1 MKLLTAE
8 QYNMTTPLRQFILKR
23 GNTAVSS
30 TYTGPAGEITYDTGL
45 NAVRVHDGITPGG
58 NLMPSSTGYTSLIS
72 NVTVLQSNVSTLFAN
87 AAAQAIS
94 INTINAN
101 VGAFQI
107 FSNANA
113 ISQQTQI
120 NLLNANVSAANALI
134 PNLMAISSNVLPSA
148 NVTYSLGSS
157 THQWR
162 DLWVSNNTIYIGNTP
177 IRVDGGTL
185 LVNNAPVGS
194 TYGNA
199 NVATYLSR
207 GNVTVGNIT
216 IQDEYD
222 QQWRFSNGALI
233 WPAGDG
239 TPTGPYIEGSSL
251 MTVYPENDGEFR
263 IQTYSTTAVGSRQ
276 WKFTSEGNL
285 IVPDDATIHS
295 DLDLRL
301 YAEAGNIALGN
312 QNGTWMFGNDGK
324 LTAPGEVY
332 GQFFTLRGGN
342 GPGAEIGSL
351 GYGGNLVTV
360 HSYEGFRVETGTPE
374 SGPQWQFDTEGN
386 LTLPNNGYLNL
397 SGGAIWQTPDQD
409 LTIRVR
415 DADNDDFEL
424 RLEVDDGADNVYSRF
439 RQRRDDIQLGLGLTG
454 SAKYYRFRDTGEL
467 EIPGDILGEYGTS
480 TSLQIRG
487 ATSSSFVTLKTVDNT
502 DTLRS
507 NVTVGVD
514 NVVIST
520 GTATKNWIFDNT
532 GNLTVPETGYLRVG
546 SGIVAGFASSPAPVI
561 SGFSSVSAENFT
573 FQGNG
578 VNILSNVATKAT
590 GSWTVTTGT
599 DNYSFTVDQNGTY
612 MLWVLGNIPNGIV
625 KWNATATI
633 SNNNVPVVGAQYAW
647 VYNGAG
653 TPIDFTSIPNQF
665 TGTANTIVRSAGGG
679 VSSTNTFTFGINNTS
694 GNTQTVN
701 YGWVKIS

>member
-301 YAEAGNIALGN
+301 YAN
-312 QNGTWMFGNDGK
+312 K
-324 LTAPGEVY
+324 
-332 GQFFTLRGGN
+332 
-342 GPGAEIGSL
+342 
-351 GYGGNLVTV
+351 
-360 HSYEGFRVETGTPE
+360 
-374 SGPQWQFDTEGN
+374 
-386 LTLPNNGYLNL
+386 
-397 SGGAIWQTPDQD
+397 
-409 LTIRVR
+409 
-415 DADNDDFEL
+415 
-424 RLEVDDGADNVYSRF
+424 
-439 RQRRDDIQLGLGLTG
+439 
-454 SAKYYRFRDTGEL
+454 
-467 EIPGDILGEYGTS
+467 
-480 TSLQIRG
+480 
-487 ATSSSFVTLKTVDNT
+487 
-502 DTLRS
+502 
-507 NVTVGVD
+507 
-514 NVVIST
+514 
-520 GTATKNWIFDNT
+520 
-532 GNLTVPETGYLRVG
+532 
-546 SGIVAGFASSPAPVI
+546 
-561 SGFSSVSAENFT
+561 
-573 FQGNG
+573 
-578 VNILSNVATKAT
+578 
-590 GSWTVTTGT
+590 
-599 DNYSFTVDQNGTY
+599 
-612 MLWVLGNIPNGIV
+612 
-625 KWNATATI
+625 
-633 SNNNVPVVGAQYAW
+633 
-647 VYNGAG
+647 
-653 TPIDFTSIPNQF
+653 
-665 TGTANTIVRSAGGG
+665 
-679 VSSTNTFTFGINNTS
+679 
-694 GNTQTVN
+694 
-701 YGWVKIS
+701 